1 MNNIGE
7 LTTFR
12 RLMDKEA
19 VIIIPKV
26 QRDYAY
32 GRQEEKVQSIL
43 NGMLDTMLVAV
54 KENKQEIFDF
64 VYGGSYVKKNDDASG
79 LIPLDGQQRLTTLFL
94 LHFVA
99 SVVQPGVSSDDVSW
113 LKKFRYE
120 TRQSATD
127 FCDAL
132 IGEIRDDIIERRAK
146 ENLSIRT
153 LIEDNPKY
161 LASYNTDPTI
171 SSMLN
176 VIDVIEDKLKDA
188 GIDEIWTALN
198 TQDNILFYSLSLDKF
213 GLDDDLYIKMNSRG
227 KKLTEFEIFKSDFE
241 KAVKRISGDLK
252 DEISK
257 KIDNQWMDVVW
268 KYAQS
273 SGAENIVLKA
283 DEGYM
288 QLFKNI
294 MRLELFRRQIEGKQ
308 NRQASISEIVTD
320 ADSVKQLISYFDTIS
335 RIDTTE
341 GIDKNWEK
349 YFYFSDEILGKPGL
363 TRLYWAKKNHKP
375 IVHLAMDGDLS
386 MPELTWFYALYLIEN
401 CTLDQADK
409 ARCLRIISNLL
420 TANIRAHSQR
430 YDMLYGFLS
439 DTKEIIDNNGP
450 VAGDY
455 KFVSTAYDEELTKAA
470 ILSRGDYDRLQ
481 EYENHKY
488 LEGSLMLFIEKYMGI
503 APDTTALF
511 KELAHFCEVFDNNAP
526 ANFDKLRINLI
537 SPGIDYMQYDAWM
550 EKDTSSTRRFF
561 VHEEDDFSKFLIQN
575 KDRRNQPAILDV
587 ISQEITSA
595 SDLLNY
601 TDKCRQFPIDSW
613 KYYYTKYDKA
623 SRADTSYGIYAWD
636 DFENRPLEMVM
647 LNSSYHSPNNIEWLV
662 LNHILVAA
670 VWDDNVK
677 YSLDPHGSQ
686 PFVMNETGTTLTI
699 TQNGWLV
706 GCKTSEVMDK
716 ISDRDLYSI
725 ELQSEEDGTYLV
737 NFKNTDCGLDY
748 IDLAKQLISDI
759 EEAYESLKSSED
771 TETTETEN
779 IQNDDNGND

>member
-320 ADSVKQLISYFDTIS
+320 ADSVK
-335 RIDTTE
+335 
-341 GIDKNWEK
+341 
-349 YFYFSDEILGKPGL
+349 
-363 TRLYWAKKNHKP
+363 
-375 IVHLAMDGDLS
+375 
-386 MPELTWFYALYLIEN
+386 
-401 CTLDQADK
+401 
-409 ARCLRIISNLL
+409 
-420 TANIRAHSQR
+420 
-430 YDMLYGFLS
+430 
-439 DTKEIIDNNGP
+439 
-450 VAGDY
+450 
-455 KFVSTAYDEELTKAA
+455 
-470 ILSRGDYDRLQ
+470 
-481 EYENHKY
+481 
-488 LEGSLMLFIEKYMGI
+488 
-503 APDTTALF
+503 
-511 KELAHFCEVFDNNAP
+511 
-526 ANFDKLRINLI
+526 
-537 SPGIDYMQYDAWM
+537 
-550 EKDTSSTRRFF
+550 
-561 VHEEDDFSKFLIQN
+561 
-575 KDRRNQPAILDV
+575 
-587 ISQEITSA
+587 
-595 SDLLNY
+595 
-601 TDKCRQFPIDSW
+601 
-613 KYYYTKYDKA
+613 
-623 SRADTSYGIYAWD
+623 
-636 DFENRPLEMVM
+636 
-647 LNSSYHSPNNIEWLV
+647 
-662 LNHILVAA
+662 
-670 VWDDNVK
+670 
-677 YSLDPHGSQ
+677 
-686 PFVMNETGTTLTI
+686 
-699 TQNGWLV
+699 
-706 GCKTSEVMDK
+706 
-716 ISDRDLYSI
+716 
-725 ELQSEEDGTYLV
+725 
-737 NFKNTDCGLDY
+737 
-748 IDLAKQLISDI
+748 
-759 EEAYESLKSSED
+759 
-771 TETTETEN
+771 
-779 IQNDDNGND
+779 